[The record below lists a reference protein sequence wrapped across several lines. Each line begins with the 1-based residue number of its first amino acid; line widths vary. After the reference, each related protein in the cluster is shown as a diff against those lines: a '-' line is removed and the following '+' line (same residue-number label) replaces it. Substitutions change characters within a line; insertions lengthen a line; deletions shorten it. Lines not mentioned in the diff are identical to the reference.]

1 MAGIRRSRAQGSA
14 GGAAPTASSA
24 RAASSATQAN
34 SGTQANSARPA
45 APNRNAIEHASSG
58 FAQAV
63 IAWQGTHGRHALPWQ
78 GTRDPYRVWLSEIM
92 LQQTQVAA
100 VIPYYERFL
109 ARFPTLRDLADAP
122 ADDVMAHWAGLGYYS
137 RARNLHAAAQ
147 RVRDAFG
154 GEFPQDPHD
163 IQSLPGVGRST
174 AAAIAAF
181 AFGKRAAIL
190 DGNVKRVFARY
201 FGIAGFP
208 GLPKVEALMW
218 DLADTQGLMDLGA
231 TLCTRAKPT
240 CLLCPLH
247 SGCVALRDGLVD
259 SLPTPKPAKALPHR
273 TTTMPIV
280 LAAGT
285 VWLVKRPARGIWGGL
300 WCLPQCD
307 DDAELKKFKQ
317 GFKLSRAAPEAL
329 PLVHHGFTHYKLT
342 IQPLLWRLKVMPEN
356 AHLEG
361 VFRGAKD
368 AEETLRSARWQPLDA
383 LEEIGLPAPVASLLA
398 TMLP

>member
-1 MAGIRRSRAQGSA
+1 M
-14 GGAAPTASSA
+14 
-24 RAASSATQAN
+24 
-34 SGTQANSARPA
+34 QANSARPT
-45 APNRNAIEHASSG
+45 APNRNAAENASSE

-63 IAWQGTHGRHALPWQ
+63 IAWQRTHGRHALPWQ

-147 RVRDAFG
+147 RVRDVFG

-190 DGNVKRVFARY
+190 DGNVKRVFARH

-208 GLPKVEALMW
+208 GLPKVEAQMW
-218 DLADTQGLMDLGA
+218 DLAESLLPKNNIEGYTQGLMDLGA

-240 CLLCPLH
+240 CLLCPLRT
-247 SGCVALRDGLVD
+247 GCGALRDGLVD

-280 LAAGT
+280 LATGA

-307 DDAELKKFKQ
+307 DDDSLMQVKRD
-317 GFKLSRAAPEAL
+317 FKLSRIKSDAL
-329 PLVHHGFTHYKLT
+329 PPVHHGFTHYKLT
-342 IQPLLWRLKVMPEN
+342 IQPLLWRLKAMPEN
-356 AHLEG
+356 AHLKG
-361 VFRGAKD
+361 VSKESEQASD
-368 AEETLRSARWQPLDA
+368 AGVEARWQPLDA
-383 LEEIGLPAPVASLLA
+383 LEAIGLPAPVA
-398 TMLP
+398 TMLTGLAR